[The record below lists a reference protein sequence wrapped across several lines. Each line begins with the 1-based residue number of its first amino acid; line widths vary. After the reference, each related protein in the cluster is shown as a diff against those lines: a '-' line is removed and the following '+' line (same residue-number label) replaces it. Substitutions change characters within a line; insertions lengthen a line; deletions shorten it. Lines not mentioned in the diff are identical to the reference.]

1 MRRITV
7 ASLVVWLAVGCAG
20 TTPTADVTGARI
32 QAADAEPQ
40 SWLAHGR
47 TYSEPRFSPLAK
59 ITTADVGQLGLA
71 AP

>member
-1 MRRITV
+1 MRRN
-7 ASLVVWLAVGCAG
+7 A
-20 TTPTADVTGARI
+20 PTADITGARI

-59 ITTADVGQLGLA
+59 ITTADVARVRDPRGPAREA
-71 AP
+71 ASGESV